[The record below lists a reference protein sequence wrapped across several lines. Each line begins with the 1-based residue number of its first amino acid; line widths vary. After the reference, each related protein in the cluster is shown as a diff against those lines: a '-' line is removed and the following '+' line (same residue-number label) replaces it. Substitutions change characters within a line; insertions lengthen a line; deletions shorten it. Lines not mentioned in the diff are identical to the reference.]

1 MARTVGIGIQNFE
14 KLIMENSFYQTVV
27 GKQRRC
33 DINCPPPQIWKD
45 VEHEHVRE
53 ISFHRVCRAGR
64 GIYGAVHMGR

>member
-33 DINCPPPQIWKD
+33 DVDYPSPQIRED
-45 VEHEHVRE
+45 FEHEYVRE
-53 ISFHRVCRAGR
+53 ISLDRIYRPGR
-64 GIYGAVHMGR
+64 GF

>member
-33 DINCPPPQIWKD
+33 DVDYPSPQIRED
-45 VEHEHVRE
+45 PEHEHVRE
-53 ISFHRVCRAGR
+53 ISLDRICRSGR
-64 GIYGAVHMGR
+64 DF